1 MLHILLY
8 VLNLEIKDVFPTY
21 SAPQFGQATFQVFL
35 PLSSRH
41 VGWCEPGGSWE
52 KDKRPLSS
60 DSHTVAVLLRATVG
74 VSAKAETIKFWEL
87 YTQGQKG

>member
-1 MLHILLY
+1 MLHIPFY
-8 VLNLEIKDVFPTY
+8 VLNLEIKDVFPTC

-35 PLSSRH
+35 PLSSCH

-60 DSHTVAVLLRATVG
+60 DSYTVAVLFRAMVG
-74 VSAKAETIKFWEL
+74 VSARVVTIKFWEL
-87 YTQGQKG
+87 YTQGHKR